1 MSGSLWSGST
11 VAEATVLPAGMVTLV
26 EVLRIQL
33 SAGSL
38 IPADAVVIQADH
50 AEYRTVGAGEIPG
63 VRAVVDGRRISSE
76 AAWGGVPYRVI
87 GTAV

>member
-1 MSGSLWSGST
+1 MHDPLYTDEELEKLGFTPYHLG
-11 VAEATVLPAGMVTLV
+11 E
-26 EVLRIQL
+26 
-33 SAGSL
+33 
-38 IPADAVVIQADH
+38 PADAVVIQADH